1 MFILCVCVLRFPSPC
16 APLFCLEVCRVHATV
31 FSELGAVVSNMVRFG
46 RGEAQV
52 RAFLDY
58 MCARSQLVE
67 DQVQGGFLADQVRP
81 KPPKFGRLGTA
92 L

>member
-1 MFILCVCVLRFPSPC
+1 M
-16 APLFCLEVCRVHATV
+16 HATV

-81 KPPKFGRLGTA
+81 KPPSLVDWVLPSSFGA
-92 L
+92 LARCRRELKPTP